1 MEIRK
6 LIQVPALLRIAA
18 ILRFAALDH
27 RAVELTDGSIESL
40 PERQGAW
47 YQVGPGDEASD

>member
-40 PERQGAW
+40 PER
-47 YQVGPGDEASD
+47 